1 MLCSLKDL
9 YRIGPGP
16 SSSHTIGPY
25 RICLD
30 FLNSLEPNNYHY
42 VVTLF
47 GSLALTGK
55 GHLTDKIIID
65 TLKDVEVK
73 FDLKTT
79 PSFPNTMQ
87 IEAYLDDKL
96 ETHQVLVDMLIK
108 LGFARLDIDNG
119 EKGGKL
125 FSIFK

>member
-96 ETHQVLVDMLIK
+96 VKSATYYSIGGGQI
-108 LGFARLDIDNG
+108 
-119 EKGGKL
+119 EKKRRK
-125 FSIFK
+125 S